1 MKVGTVLKNDKW
13 RVKVYSPP
21 REHGNPHVHVI
32 SRRDQTEV
40 KIFLKDLSIVG
51 KTRFSR
57 KAVKEI
63 IKYLHQNYDFLMDQ
77 WEALHGKKKKT

>member
-13 RVKVYSPP
+13 RVKIYSPP
-21 REHGNPHVHVI
+21 REHGPHVHVI
-32 SRRDQTEV
+32 SRRDQAEV
-40 KIFLKDLSIVG
+40 KIFLKDLSLVG